1 MSSIS
6 ELFGSTTGTNTQ
18 TTTKEKGDIGQGDF
32 LKLMMTQ
39 LRNQDPFKPL
49 DSGEFLS
56 QIAQFSTVSGIQNL
70 ESLFSGLAT
79 NLVSNQALQASS
91 LVGRDVLVPSDKG
104 VLPTGEPM
112 KGSIEVD
119 AGVSNLV
126 VGIYSGTGELVR
138 RINLG
143 TQTQG
148 LVSYQ
153 WDGKSESGTQMA
165 PGVYTVKAEGQQGK
179 DVISLQ
185 ALAQA
190 KVESV
195 TLNNE
200 RGGIILNLAGLGST
214 EFSSVKQIM

>member
-18 TTTKEKGDIGQGDF
+18 TTTDKSDDIGKGDF

-49 DSGEFLS
+49 ESGEFLS
-56 QIAQFSTVSGIQNL
+56 QIAQFSTVSGIQDL
-70 ESLFSGLAT
+70 ESSFSSLAT

-91 LVGRDVLVPSDKG
+91 LVGRTVLLPSDKG

-112 KGSIEVD
+112 KGSVEVD
-119 AGVSNLV
+119 ASVGSLV
-126 VGIYSGTGELVR
+126 VGVYDGVGQLIK
-138 RINLG
+138 RIDLG
-143 TQTQG
+143 PQSQG
-148 LVSYQ
+148 LVAYQ
-153 WDGKSESGTQMA
+153 WDGKTDAGTQA
-165 PGVYTVKAEGQQGK
+165 EAGVYTIKAEGQQGT

-185 ALAQA
+185 TFAQA

-200 RGGIILNLAGLGST
+200 RGGITLNLAGLGEA